1 MKDDSFPWDTAE
13 SRPLIKER
21 KVETGEDYWID
32 EEELKAEEA
41 RIQAIRNRKAME
53 GEIPKEKLWSEV
65 KAPYKQN
72 WIGYFSIM
80 IMIISAIII
89 KFPELLDQPIV
100 QIPDL

>member
-1 MKDDSFPWDTAE
+1 
-13 SRPLIKER
+13 
-21 KVETGEDYWID
+21 
-32 EEELKAEEA
+32 
-41 RIQAIRNRKAME
+41 ME